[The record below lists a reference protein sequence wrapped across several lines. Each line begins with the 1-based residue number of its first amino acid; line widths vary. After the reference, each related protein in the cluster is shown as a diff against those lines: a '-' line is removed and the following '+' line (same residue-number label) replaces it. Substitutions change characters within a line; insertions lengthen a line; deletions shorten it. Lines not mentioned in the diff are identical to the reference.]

1 MNVKTKRPK
10 HYTLHVPR
18 ATLLLLND
26 FNRHLSDLQKEGYVI
41 DIQKAP
47 KNNIDKLEFA
57 NTSILLMIIE
67 HVMRNPDLL
76 MNIFVKEP
84 FSLRKNESVSFKK
97 YSFKAF
103 KLSFRGN
110 VTIINCF

>member
-1 MNVKTKRPK
+1 MNVKTKRPQ

-47 KNNIDKLEFA
+47 K
-57 NTSILLMIIE
+57 TIL
-67 HVMRNPDLL
+67 
-76 MNIFVKEP
+76 
-84 FSLRKNESVSFKK
+84 
-97 YSFKAF
+97 
-103 KLSFRGN
+103 
-110 VTIINCF
+110 IN